1 MPIVKPEI
9 IILIFLASL
18 IGAMIGAQLG
28 MK

>member
-9 IILIFLASL
+9 IILFFIASM